1 MPYVLDSNVL
11 ADLTLPTRNK
21 SKLSS
26 ATLGRIRITS
36 PEVVGRRERRKERTR
51 RALLDTALTNF
62 ARRGIYGT
70 RIEDI
75 TDQADL
81 GKGAFYNYFDSK
93 DDLVATLLA
102 EAVEILDRDYL
113 RRVPPTTHLLERVA
127 ALASEHERFFETH
140 RDYPV
145 LFHQARGLLMLDTS
159 AASRLRLVMR
169 DYLACVERRLTPL
182 SETIA
187 NSRPAPYLD
196 AAAAFAGVIT
206 GYRSH
211 ALAAALPLEAST
223 VVTLATTGVVGLLE
237 KRSRPF

>member
-1 MPYVLDSNVL
+1 
-11 ADLTLPTRNK
+11 
-21 SKLSS
+21 
-26 ATLGRIRITS
+26 
-36 PEVVGRRERRKERTR
+36 
-51 RALLDTALTNF
+51 LLDVALAFF

-75 TDQADL
+75 TDEADL

-93 DDLVATLLA
+93 DDLVATLLG
-102 EAVEILDRDYL
+102 EAVLILDRDYL
-113 RRVPPTTHLLERVA
+113 SRVSPSTSLVERVA
-127 ALASEHERFFETH
+127 ALAGEHERFFETH

-159 AASRLRLVMR
+159 PASRLRLVMR

-182 SETIA
+182 TETLA
-187 NSRPAPYLD
+187 APRPAPYLD

-211 ALAAALPLEAST
+211 AMAAALPIETRT
-223 VVTLATTGVVGLLE
+223 VVTLATAGLVGLLE
-237 KRSRPF
+237 KRSPPS

>member
-1 MPYVLDSNVL
+1 MNIGHIRVLDH
-11 ADLTLPTRNK
+11 
-21 SKLSS
+21 
-26 ATLGRIRITS
+26 
-36 PEVVGRRERRKERTR
+36 EVISRRARRKERTR
-51 RALLDTALTNF
+51 RALLDVALAYF

-113 RRVPPTTHLLERVA
+113 SRAAPSAGLAERVRS
-127 ALASEHERFFETH
+127 LATEHERFFETH

-145 LFHQARGLLMLDTS
+145 LFHQARGLLMLDS
-159 AASRLRLVMR
+159 SSASRLRLVMR
-169 DYLACVERRLTPL
+169 DYLARLERKL
-182 SETIA
+182 S
-187 NSRPAPYLD
+187 PASEASAASGTALYLD

-211 ALAAALPLEAST
+211 ALAAALPVESKT
-223 VVTLATTGVVGLLE
+223 VVAVASFGLVGLLE
-237 KRSRPF
+237 KRALP